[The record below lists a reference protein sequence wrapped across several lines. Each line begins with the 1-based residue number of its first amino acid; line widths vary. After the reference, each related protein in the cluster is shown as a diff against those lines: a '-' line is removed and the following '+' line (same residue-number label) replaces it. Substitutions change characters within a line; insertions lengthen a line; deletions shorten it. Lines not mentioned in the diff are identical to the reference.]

1 MKRATVIKL
10 VSIVAALAI
19 LVALPYLISS
29 YYVSLISI
37 VFISA
42 ILASS
47 INMLAGDANLVSLG
61 HAGIAAA
68 AGYGLAWASKQGYD
82 LGGQLL
88 VAGILTVVTSIVYG
102 LISMRTRGI
111 FFLMV
116 TLAAGMVCYGIAF
129 RWSSVTGGDNGLTG
143 ISRPPGLAAY
153 WQFYFF
159 VLAIFVIVT
168 IALVI
173 TSRSPF
179 GLAMRGIRDSET
191 RMRSLGYN
199 VPNYK
204 FVAVFLS
211 GVVAGI
217 AGVLYFGALTLV
229 AAVGIYLAAG
239 GPLWLAATALLA
251 SPLVLP
257 GARASGRRVG
267 IVLTILGCVLAVGC
281 TAATWISA
289 HHDSL
294 EAACAALRP
303 PSLDHAVPTGRFTWI
318 PLGLNCE
325 WPVGR
330 SAYTTGPDWIAT
342 IAVVVGLSIAA
353 LGVALIIRSRAPR
366 SVAA

>member
-1 MKRATVIKL
+1 MKRVSIAKL
-10 VSIVAALAI
+10 VSILAAIAI
-19 LVALPYLISS
+19 LIVLPYTISS

-82 LGGQLL
+82 LGGQLA
-88 VAGILTVVTSIVYG
+88 VAGIMTVITSVVYG

-143 ISRPPGLAAY
+143 ISRPPGLTAY

-199 VPNYK
+199 VANYK

-211 GVVAGI
+211 GIVAGI
-217 AGVLYFGALTLV
+217 AGVLTVWQFEFISPSAGGFDKSAMVMIMVIIGGIGTLFGPLLGATLVVSIEQVLSTYVDRWPMILGALFIVVVIFAPQGLDG
-229 AAVGIYLAAG
+229 GIRQLAA
-239 GPLWLAATALLA
+239 WFRRRR
-251 SPLVLP
+251 SPKGSEVTDTP
-257 GARASGRRVG
+257 R
-267 IVLTILGCVLAVGC
+267 
-281 TAATWISA
+281 
-289 HHDSL
+289 
-294 EAACAALRP
+294 EA
-303 PSLDHAVPTGRFTWI
+303 PTTK
-318 PLGLNCE
+318 
-325 WPVGR
+325 
-330 SAYTTGPDWIAT
+330 TTT
-342 IAVVVGLSIAA
+342 TTHQ
-353 LGVALIIRSRAPR
+353 
-366 SVAA
+366 

>member
-1 MKRATVIKL
+1 MNRTTATKL
-10 VSIVAALAI
+10 VGSATALVV
-19 LVALPYLISS
+19 LFALPYLISS
-29 YYVSLISI
+29 YYISLISI

-82 LGGQLL
+82 IWGQLA
-88 VAGILTVVTSIVYG
+88 VAAIMTLITSIMYG

-143 ISRPPGLAAY
+143 ISRPPLFAGY

-159 VLAIFVIVT
+159 VLATFVIVT

-191 RMRSLGYN
+191 RMRSLGYS
-199 VPNYK
+199 VATYK

-211 GVVAGI
+211 GIVAGI
-217 AGVLYFGALTLV
+217 AGVLAVWQFEFISPSAGGFDKSAMVMVMVIIGGIGTLLGPLLGATLVVSIEQVLSTYVERWPLILGAL
-229 AAVGIYLAAG
+229 
-239 GPLWLAATALLA
+239 
-251 SPLVLP
+251 
-257 GARASGRRVG
+257 
-267 IVLTILGCVLAVGC
+267 
-281 TAATWISA
+281 
-289 HHDSL
+289 
-294 EAACAALRP
+294 
-303 PSLDHAVPTGRFTWI
+303 F
-318 PLGLNCE
+318 
-325 WPVGR
+325 
-330 SAYTTGPDWIAT
+330 
-342 IAVVVGLSIAA
+342 IAVVIFAPQGLD
-353 LGVALIIRSRAPR
+353 GGIRQLTGRLRRRPSPKDLVSTTRTITTKTTNQ
-366 SVAA
+366 

>member
-1 MKRATVIKL
+1 MNRPTVLRL
-10 VSIVAALAI
+10 VAILVAGGI
-19 LVALPYLISS
+19 LVALPYTISS

-68 AGYGLAWASKQGYD
+68 AGYGLAWASRQGFD
-82 LGGQLL
+82 LWGQLA
-88 VAGILTVVTSIVYG
+88 VAGIMTVVTSVIYG

-143 ISRPPGLAAY
+143 ISRPAGLASY

-159 VLAIFVIVT
+159 VLAVFVIVT

-211 GVVAGI
+211 GIVAGI
-217 AGVLYFGALTLV
+217 AGVLTVWQFEFISPSAGGFDKSAMVMVMVIIGGIGTLFGPLLGAALVVSIEQVLSTYVDRWPMILGALFIIVVIFAPQGLDG
-229 AAVGIYLAAG
+229 GIRQI
-239 GPLWLAATALLA
+239 TARFRRRR
-251 SPLVLP
+251 SPKD
-257 GARASGRRVG
+257 
-267 IVLTILGCVLAVGC
+267 
-281 TAATWISA
+281 SA
-289 HHDSL
+289 ITS
-294 EAACAALRP
+294 
-303 PSLDHAVPTGRFTWI
+303 
-318 PLGLNCE
+318 
-325 WPVGR
+325 
-330 SAYTTGPDWIAT
+330 
-342 IAVVVGLSIAA
+342 
-353 LGVALIIRSRAPR
+353 
-366 SVAA
+366 SVARDEKVQTPTTHQ

>member
-1 MKRATVIKL
+1 MNRATVVKL
-10 VSIVAALAI
+10 ASVSAAVAI
-19 LVALPYLISS
+19 LIALPYLISS

-68 AGYGLAWASKQGYD
+68 AGYGLAWAARQGFD
-82 LGGQLL
+82 LGGQLA
-88 VAGILTVVTSIVYG
+88 VAGIMTVITSVVYG

-143 ISRPPGLAAY
+143 ISRPPGLAEY

-199 VPNYK
+199 VANYK

-217 AGVLYFGALTLV
+217 AGVLAVWQFEFISPSAGGFDRSAMVMVMVIIGGIGTLFGPLLGATLVVSIEQVLSTYVDRWPMILGAL
-229 AAVGIYLAAG
+229 
-239 GPLWLAATALLA
+239 
-251 SPLVLP
+251 
-257 GARASGRRVG
+257 
-267 IVLTILGCVLAVGC
+267 
-281 TAATWISA
+281 
-289 HHDSL
+289 
-294 EAACAALRP
+294 
-303 PSLDHAVPTGRFTWI
+303 F
-318 PLGLNCE
+318 
-325 WPVGR
+325 
-330 SAYTTGPDWIAT
+330 
-342 IAVVVGLSIAA
+342 IAVVIFAPQGLDGGIRQLAA
-353 LGVALIIRSRAPR
+353 WFRRRRSPKDSPITGTSRDVPKQ
-366 SVAA
+366 STSTHQ

>member
-1 MKRATVIKL
+1 MNRATVVKL
-10 VSIVAALAI
+10 ASVSAAVAI
-19 LVALPYLISS
+19 LIALPYLISS

-68 AGYGLAWASKQGYD
+68 AGYGLAWAARQGFD
-82 LGGQLL
+82 LGGQLA
-88 VAGILTVVTSIVYG
+88 VAGIMTVITSVVYG

-143 ISRPPGLAAY
+143 ISRPPGLAEY

-199 VPNYK
+199 VANYK

-217 AGVLYFGALTLV
+217 AGVLAVWQFEFISPSAGGFDRSAMVMVMVIIGGIGTLFGPLLGATLVVSIEQVLSTYVDRWPMILGAL
-229 AAVGIYLAAG
+229 
-239 GPLWLAATALLA
+239 
-251 SPLVLP
+251 
-257 GARASGRRVG
+257 
-267 IVLTILGCVLAVGC
+267 
-281 TAATWISA
+281 
-289 HHDSL
+289 
-294 EAACAALRP
+294 
-303 PSLDHAVPTGRFTWI
+303 F
-318 PLGLNCE
+318 
-325 WPVGR
+325 
-330 SAYTTGPDWIAT
+330 
-342 IAVVVGLSIAA
+342 IAVVIFAPQGLDGGIRQLAA
-353 LGVALIIRSRAPR
+353 WFRRRRSPKDSPITGTSRDV
-366 SVAA
+366 SKQSTSTHQ

>member
-1 MKRATVIKL
+1 MNRSTVIKL
-10 VSIVAALAI
+10 VAIAAAVVI
-19 LVALPYLISS
+19 LVVLPYVISS

-61 HAGIAAA
+61 HAGIAAS

-82 LGGQLL
+82 LGGQLA
-88 VAGILTVVTSIVYG
+88 VAGIMTVVTSAIYG
-102 LISMRTRGI
+102 LISMRTKGI

-143 ISRPPGLAAY
+143 ISRPPGLASY

-211 GVVAGI
+211 GIVAGI
-217 AGVLYFGALTLV
+217 AGVLTVWQFEFISPSAGGFDRSAMVMVMVIIGGIGTLFGPLLGATLVVSIEQVLSTYFDRWPMVLGAL
-229 AAVGIYLAAG
+229 
-239 GPLWLAATALLA
+239 
-251 SPLVLP
+251 
-257 GARASGRRVG
+257 
-267 IVLTILGCVLAVGC
+267 
-281 TAATWISA
+281 
-289 HHDSL
+289 
-294 EAACAALRP
+294 
-303 PSLDHAVPTGRFTWI
+303 F
-318 PLGLNCE
+318 
-325 WPVGR
+325 
-330 SAYTTGPDWIAT
+330 
-342 IAVVVGLSIAA
+342 IAVVIFAPHGLD
-353 LGVALIIRSRAPR
+353 GGIRQLTRWFRRRR
-366 SVAA
+366 SPKDPAITGTSHDARSTATQSTTTQQ

>member
-1 MKRATVIKL
+1 MTCPAIRQDEAMTREPSTTWGSAVAFAVVVFFAPLVVALVAVVALSPGEPYALWLLGTGGPMCLFGATW
-10 VSIVAALAI
+10 LAI
-19 LVALPYLISS
+19 L
-29 YYVSLISI
+29 
-37 VFISA
+37 
-42 ILASS
+42 
-47 INMLAGDANLVSLG
+47 
-61 HAGIAAA
+61 
-68 AGYGLAWASKQGYD
+68 
-82 LGGQLL
+82 
-88 VAGILTVVTSIVYG
+88 
-102 LISMRTRGI
+102 TRRRARD
-111 FFLMV
+111 V
-116 TLAAGMVCYGIAF
+116 
-129 RWSSVTGGDNGLTG
+129 
-143 ISRPPGLAAY
+143 PGLALSSA
-153 WQFYFF
+153 
-159 VLAIFVIVT
+159 AIGFGAAAVV
-168 IALVI
+168 ALLLPI
-173 TSRSPF
+173 IGSFP
-179 GLAMRGIRDSET
+179 E
-191 RMRSLGYN
+191 
-199 VPNYK
+199 
-204 FVAVFLS
+204 
-211 GVVAGI
+211 AGI